1 MTGTRP
7 AVLVVVAGTGT
18 DVGKTWLA
26 ARLLEHW
33 RGAGLSVAARK
44 PAQSFSPGE
53 GPTDAEVLGGA
64 SGEEPTAVC
73 PPARW
78 YPVAMAPPMAAAAL
92 GRPGPSL
99 AALVAELD
107 WPAAAV
113 DVGLVET
120 AGGVRSP
127 QADDGDVVDLVDAV
141 APDHVV
147 LVADAG
153 LGTINA
159 VRLTVAALAPGP
171 DHRHPDVVLNRYDP
185 SSDLHRRNLAWLRDV
200 DAMTVT
206 ALTPDGLGALA
217 ERLSSP
223 AVQGTRTILPSL
235 PPTAKR
241 S

>member
-1 MTGTRP
+1 
-7 AVLVVVAGTGT
+7 
-18 DVGKTWLA
+18 
-26 ARLLEHW
+26 
-33 RGAGLSVAARK
+33 LSVAARK
-44 PAQSFSPGE
+44 PAQSFSHGD

-127 QADDGDVVDLVDAV
+127 QADDGDVLDLAAVV
-141 APDHVV
+141 APDHVL

-159 VRLTVAALAPGP
+159 VRLSVGALTDGRRFGGP
-171 DHRHPDVVLNRYDP
+171 PPPPPVVLLNRFDP
-185 SSDLHRRNLAWLRDV
+185 GSDLHRRNLAWLRHTDALDV
-200 DAMTVT
+200 TAVTETGLAALADRLAGTVT
-206 ALTPDGLGALA
+206 V
-217 ERLSSP
+217 P
-223 AVQGTRTILPSL
+223 AP
-235 PPTAKR
+235 
-241 S
+241 